1 MRRLFSGS
9 MIVAGT
15 LAVVAMWSS
24 ARGPAAAQRNA
35 AAYKAPRTA
44 DGEPDLNGIWQAL
57 NEANWDVEAH
67 SARPSPFPELLGAYL
82 AEPGGLSVVDGGK
95 IPYKPEALVVKKER
109 FERRLKPD
117 PDNLKVV
124 ADMEA
129 KCFAPPPPRGAYMP
143 FPFQIVQNKN
153 VVLFAYEFAG
163 YPRLVFMGL
172 PVKTEEFYAVDT
184 WMGQSVGR
192 WEGETLVVESR
203 NFLGPVWL
211 DRVGNF
217 ISEKAVVVERYT
229 RTSADHLAYDATI
242 TDPDTFTR
250 PWKLQMAL
258 YRRVDRNAQLLEF
271 ECVPFVEPFLY
282 GALESKPLK
291 RKSP

>member
-1 MRRLFSGS
+1 

-15 LAVVAMWSS
+15 LAVVAIWSS
-24 ARGPAAAQRNA
+24 VGWPATRQNA
-35 AAYKAPRTA
+35 AVYKAPRTA

-67 SARPSPFPELLGAYL
+67 SAQPSPFPELLGAYL

-117 PDNLKVV
+117 PDNLKAV

-143 FPFQIVQNKN
+143 LPFQIVQNKK

-172 PVKTEEFYAVDT
+172 PVKAEEFYAVDT
-184 WMGQSVGR
+184 WIGQSVGR
-192 WEGETLVVESR
+192 WEGETLVVESQ

-211 DRVGNF
+211 DRAGNF

-229 RTSADHLAYDATI
+229 RTSPDHIAFEATI

-250 PWKLQMAL
+250 PWKLQMPL

-282 GALESKPLK
+282 GPLESKPLK
-291 RKSP
+291 RRSP